1 MASSHNHN
9 KAWPNRI
16 TTSIRRI
23 SLTRSPDNDPE
34 RNLRRHWRPSLH
46 KYSLPPLKPTK
57 GHLSLANFLRPTQ
70 NRRGQS
76 TPGAPPY
83 LRLPPEL
90 RALVECF
97 LTPADL
103 VCLQQ
108 TCRQL
113 RNEVYGSPGVRDLA
127 PVHLYSLRRRLDR
140 ESFPLLRELESAQK
154 LPYNVAVCKPCL
166 TFHSWSYLRYE
177 HWADRS
183 SLTCWTSLRPFV
195 ICGSYCASASTLRDI
210 LDEIASNGTNR
221 SIPHQLHLCGT
232 IASKIYGGTR
242 NFGLLD
248 RNISRST
255 MFVNESGLVFEHHQH
270 EATGFRGLPYS
281 WNPRF
286 VTYSDDTFICHHL
299 SVYAA
304 RGKLGHWTGMVPT
317 NSFSKCCDVEQCG
330 TKFGL
335 FECEDQR
342 MPGVMFLCF
351 RVQRVLGWL
360 EDVPKFIDEL
370 GFPPTKLALL

>member
-1 MASSHNHN
+1 MQLRASSARERNVADRDSLVEIYLLRSINSYNPHLLGMASSHNHN
-9 KAWPNRI
+9 KAWPSRI

-57 GHLSLANFLRPTQ
+57 RHLSLASFLRHTQ

-76 TPGAPPY
+76 TAVAPPY
-83 LRLPPEL
+83 LRLPLEL

-166 TFHSWSYLRYE
+166 TFHNTSYLCYE
-177 HWADRS
+177 HWPDRS
-183 SLTCWTSLRPFV
+183 SLTCWMSSRRFV
-195 ICGSYCASASTLRDI
+195 ICGSYCATASTLRDI
-210 LDEIASNGTNR
+210 LEEIASNEDDR
-221 SIPHQLHLCGT
+221 CIPHQLQLCGT
-232 IASKIYGGTR
+232 IARKIYGGTR
-242 NFGLLD
+242 DFDLLD

-255 MFVNESGLVFEHHQH
+255 MFMNESGLVFEHHQH
-270 EATGFRGLPYS
+270 EATGFRVQPY
-281 WNPRF
+281 
-286 VTYSDDTFICHHL
+286 
-299 SVYAA
+299 
-304 RGKLGHWTGMVPT
+304 
-317 NSFSKCCDVEQCG
+317 
-330 TKFGL
+330 
-335 FECEDQR
+335 
-342 MPGVMFLCF
+342 
-351 RVQRVLGWL
+351 
-360 EDVPKFIDEL
+360 
-370 GFPPTKLALL
+370 